1 MAIHKIKFFA
11 GRGSRYLAEKIA
23 AEYGIKLGDS
33 DVLQF
38 SDGEFQPCFHESI
51 RGCTVFIIQST
62 FPPSDN
68 LMELLMMADAARRAS
83 AHQVIAVIPYFGWA
97 RQDRKDRPRVPITSK
112 LVANLLVSA
121 GVDRIIT
128 MDLHAQQIQ
137 GFFDIPVDHLYAR
150 PVLLV
155 LVGCAAFGLITA
167 TAMERRGTA

>member
-33 DVLQF
+33 DVVQF

-51 RGCTVFIIQST
+51 RRCALFIIQST

-83 AHQVIAVIPYFGWA
+83 AHQVIAVTP
-97 RQDRKDRPRVPITSK
+97 TS
-112 LVANLLVSA
+112 VGHV
-121 GVDRIIT
+121 RIVRIVHVC
-128 MDLHAQQIQ
+128 LSPH
-137 GFFDIPVDHLYAR
+137 
-150 PVLLV
+150 VLLPIC
-155 LVGCAAFGLITA
+155 LSQQAFSA
-167 TAMERRGTA
+167 